1 MATAPTRTTS
11 QNTNDQAQQTK
22 PWAPPAQDQEFTFES
37 IDKAPAWVD
46 KNWASFDRG
55 PALALP
61 AGDLYGQG
69 PYHTVSARV
78 GDKVVY
84 TAAKGAMPPKFTVIP
99 GDPAG
104 VDEATPLPPQQS
116 GASLEDL
123 IKQGYLAPSDMGA
136 AAKAEVASRSPRM
149 AGLVNEEDATGPYAK
164 PEKQSIGDQLLTE

>member
-1 MATAPTRTTS
+1 MGRRIGHL
-11 QNTNDQAQQTK
+11 
-22 PWAPPAQDQEFTFES
+22 FL
-37 IDKAPAWVD
+37 
-46 KNWASFDRG
+46 DRG
-55 PALALP
+55 PALASE

-136 AAKAEVASRSPRM
+136 LPPRQKLPALPCVAS
-149 AGLVNEEDATGPYAK
+149 GW
-164 PEKQSIGDQLLTE
+164 QLLPWRQRPYRKERGNLA